1 MDSAGNQD
9 APTAV
14 VVIDQDGRVSGWS
27 EGGRLLLGW
36 TAEETVGRPVT
47 DLLIDPPPG
56 FPDGGLPTSSIA
68 PSGLPAS
75 SIPPSGLPE
84 GGIPDGSPPPG
95 GLPEG
100 GPPEGT
106 GTDPL
111 GLITLRHRDGSTVD
125 AVVTAHAL
133 HGAGGRVLGRVV
145 TVQRWGRRPV
155 IADRAFEQCPFAL
168 GVYDP
173 ELRFLWV
180 NAAACRVMAH
190 SEGQVLGEKYRELF
204 PELDDKAYTNQLS
217 EVARTGEPARLITI
231 FRPLGSAYANAWATS
246 MWPVRDAEGTVRA
259 VANWGFDMSAEYWAR
274 QRLLILNEASSG
286 IGRTLDVVSTAQ
298 ELAATPVPGFADL
311 VTVDLFDEVLRG
323 EEPPLAAAFAVA
335 GTIVLGRA
343 ARHDA
348 KAPAERRSGP
358 PTPVHYASGSIAARC
373 MVTGRS
379 MVQLAAAPD
388 QGGEW
393 AFGPGL
399 AADPAHWPPG
409 TPLIDQS
416 IAAQGLTGRITV
428 PLLARGALLGVVV
441 FARRDRPEAF
451 TADDLILAEE
461 LAAKAAVAIDNARRY
476 TLEHTTALTL
486 QRSLLPQRLPSHE
499 AVEAASGYL
508 PAGAGAGVGGDWFDV
523 IPLSGARVALVVG
536 DVVGH
541 GLHASASMGRLRTA
555 VRTLADV
562 DLPPDELLTHL
573 DDLVLHLPGD
583 HRLENGY
590 ETTGE
595 AGATCLYA
603 VYDPVSRRCALAS
616 AGHPLP
622 LVILPDGTS
631 TPVLA
636 QPGPPLGIG
645 GLPFE
650 AAEFEL
656 PEGSLLALYTD
667 GLVGNRGHDAEQGT
681 AELLKILTRP
691 DTSAG
696 ASPAASL
703 QALCDAVMD
712 TMLPDHRTD
721 DAALLLARTRAL
733 DPDHVADW
741 DIEPDFAQVARA
753 RQLVADQLVA
763 WGLEAA
769 AFVTELVVSE
779 LVTNAIKYGEP
790 PIRLRLIRNASLICE
805 VSDASDT
812 TPHLRRARA
821 FDEGGRGLMLV
832 AQLTQGWG
840 TRHGTNGKTIWCA
853 QTIGLM

>member
-1 MDSAGNQD
+1 METAGEQDPPTAVVQD

-14 VVIDQDGRVSGWS
+14 VVVDPDGVVRGWS
-27 EGGRLLLGW
+27 EGGLLLLGW
-36 TAEETVGRPVT
+36 TAQQTVGRPVT
-47 DLLIDPPPG
+47 DLLVDPPPG
-56 FPDGGLPTSSIA
+56 TGSGGTVP
-68 PSGLPAS
+68 
-75 SIPPSGLPE
+75 
-84 GGIPDGSPPPG
+84 
-95 GLPEG
+95 
-100 GPPEGT
+100 T
-106 GTDPL
+106 GTVPT

-125 AVVTAHAL
+125 AVVTAHSL
-133 HGAGGRVLGRVV
+133 DGAGGRGPDRVL

-173 ELRFLWV
+173 DLRFLWM
-180 NAAACRVMAH
+180 NTAASRVIAH
-190 SEGQVLGEKYRELF
+190 SEAQVLGEKYRELF
-204 PELDDKAYTNQLS
+204 PEPEGMAYTDKLS
-217 EVARTGEPARLITI
+217 EVARTGTPARLITI
-231 FRPLGSAYANAWATS
+231 FRPLGSDYANAWATS
-246 MWPVRDAEGTVRA
+246 IWPVRDAEGRVRA

-286 IGRTLDVVSTAQ
+286 IGQTLDVVGTAR
-298 ELAATPVPGFADL
+298 ELATTPVPGFVDT

-323 EEPPLAAAFAVA
+323 DEPPSSAELAGG
-335 GTIVLGRA
+335 GTLTLSRTAHHGAKEDPGRPPG
-343 ARHDA
+343 
-348 KAPAERRSGP
+348 PA
-358 PTPVHYASGSIAARC
+358 TPVNYSPGSVAARC
-373 MVTGRS
+373 MATGRS
-379 MVQLAAAPD
+379 MVQLAAEPS

-409 TPLIDQS
+409 TPQIEKS

-428 PLLARGALLGVVV
+428 PLLARGAVLGVVA

-476 TLEHTTALTL
+476 SREHTTALTL
-486 QRSLLPQRLPSHE
+486 QRSLLPQRLPRQDAIE
-499 AVEAASGYL
+499 VASGYL

-523 IPLSGARVALVVG
+523 IPLSSARVALVVG

-573 DDLVLHLPGD
+573 DDLVLHLPD
-583 HRLENGY
+583 DLHAESRFES
-590 ETTGE
+590 TGE

-603 VYDPVSRRCALAS
+603 VYDPVSRRCAMAS

-622 LVILPDGTS
+622 LIIAPDGTRTALS
-631 TPVLA
+631 V

-650 AAEFEL
+650 ATEVEL

-667 GLVGNRGHDAEQGT
+667 GLVESRERDTEQGIT
-681 AELLKILTRP
+681 ELLRVL
-691 DTSAG
+691 SE
-696 ASPAASL
+696 PAASL
-703 QALCDAVMD
+703 DALCDTAMAAL
-712 TMLPDHRTD
+712 LPEHRTD
-721 DAALLLARTRAL
+721 DAALLLARTHPL
-733 DPDHVADW
+733 TPDRVADW
-741 DIEPDFAQVARA
+741 HVEPDVSQVPPA
-753 RQLVADQLVA
+753 RQFAVEQLAA
-763 WGLEAA
+763 WGLEGDS
-769 AFVTELVVSE
+769 FVTELVVSE

-790 PIRLRLIRNASLICE
+790 PIRLRLIRDTELICE
-805 VSDASDT
+805 VSDGSET

-840 TRHGTNGKTIWCA
+840 TRHTTTGKTIWCA
-853 QTIGLM
+853 QTLGLTQ